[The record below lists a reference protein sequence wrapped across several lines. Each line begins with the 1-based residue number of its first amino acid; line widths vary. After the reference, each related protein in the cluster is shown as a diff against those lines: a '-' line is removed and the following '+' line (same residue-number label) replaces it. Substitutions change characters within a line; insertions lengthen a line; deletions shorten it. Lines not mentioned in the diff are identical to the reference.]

1 MNVFTRSWM
10 ITLVLFVIASG
21 GTMAQDE
28 LVIFTGEVTFK
39 SEAPLEIIQASNNAI
54 KGAINTSNNQFAF
67 SVPIRHFEGFNAPLQ
82 KEHFNENYMES
93 HLYPNAIFSGTI
105 LDEVDWK
112 RPSKYAVRAKGQ
124 LNIHGVK
131 VERIIK
137 GVLTISEDG
146 VSIST
151 NFQVLLEDHDI
162 RIPRIVWQ
170 KISETIDVQVSLTY
184 TK

>member
-1 MNVFTRSWM
+1 MNAITRSWAVALM
-10 ITLVLFVIASG
+10 LFVVASG
-21 GTMAQDE
+21 WTMAQDG

-39 SEAPLEIIQASNNAI
+39 SEAPLEIIQARNNAI
-54 KGAINTSNNQFAF
+54 RGAINTNNNQFAF
-67 SVPIRHFEGFNAPLQ
+67 TVPIRYFEGFNAPLQ

-105 LDEVDWK
+105 LDEVDWTK
-112 RPSKYAVRAKGQ
+112 PSKQTVRAKGL

-137 GVLTISEDG
+137 GDLTISEEG
-146 VSIST
+146 ESIST

-170 KISETIDVQVSLTY
+170 KISETIEVRVSLMNN
-184 TK
+184 K

>member
-1 MNVFTRSWM
+1 MKAITRSGIVALM
-10 ITLVLFVIASG
+10 LFVISSG
-21 GTMAQDE
+21 WTMAQDE

-54 KGAINTSNNQFAF
+54 KGAINTNNNQFAF
-67 SVPIRHFEGFNAPLQ
+67 TVPIRYFEGFNAPLQ

-105 LDEVDWK
+105 LDEVDWDK
-112 RPSKYAVRAKGQ
+112 HSKQTVRAKGL

-131 VERIIK
+131 VERIIE
-137 GVLTISEDG
+137 GDLTISEEG
-146 VSIST
+146 ESIST

-170 KISETIDVQVSLTY
+170 KISEKIDVRVSLMNN
-184 TK
+184 K